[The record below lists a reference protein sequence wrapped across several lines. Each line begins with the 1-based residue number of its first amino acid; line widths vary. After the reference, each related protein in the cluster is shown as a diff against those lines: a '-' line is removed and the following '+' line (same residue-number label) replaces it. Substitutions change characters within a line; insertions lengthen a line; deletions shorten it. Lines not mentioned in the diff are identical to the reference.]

1 MKNLKQGFE
10 VYTELKKIV
19 QKMNCTIEAVI
30 VEGMRD
36 SKAIRLLGFENDI
49 IKCSSSRFSHTEFVE
64 NLSKKYFTITI
75 LTDFDKH
82 GMMLNKKLSSDL
94 RQKRVKVNNIY
105 RKQIKDILKQN
116 SMRTIES
123 INKLVILCCKF
134 E

>member
-19 QKMNCTIEAVI
+19 QKMNYTIEAVI

-49 IKCSSSRFSHTEFVE
+49 IKCSSIRFSHTEFVE

-82 GMMLNKKLSSDL
+82 EMMLNKKLSSDL